1 MRVGFGYDIHP
12 LVENRKLIIGGVTI
26 PYEKGLKGHSD
37 ADVMAHAV
45 ADALLGA
52 AGLGDI
58 GEHFP
63 DSDPNYKDI
72 DSMSLLKEVEQ
83 KIAFEKLAIA
93 NIDIM
98 LLLQEP
104 KIGSYKQQMKV
115 NIAKNLFIN
124 AEQVNVKAT
133 TSEGLGFVG
142 RGEGAACYAVALLVP
157 K

>member
-1 MRVGFGYDIHP
+1 MRVGFGFDVHS
-12 LVENRKLIIGGVTI
+12 LVENRPLIIGGVNI
-26 PYEKGLKGHSD
+26 PFEKGLQGHSD

-63 DSDPNYKDI
+63 DTEEQYKNF
-72 DSMSLLKEVEQ
+72 DSMVFLRDIEKKVN
-83 KIAFEKLAIA
+83 FEKYKIS
-93 NIDIM
+93 NIDIT
-98 LLLQEP
+98 LVLQKP
-104 KIGSYKQQMKV
+104 KVSEYKSQMEN
-115 NIAKNLFIN
+115 NIAQNLFLN
-124 AEQVNVKAT
+124 SNQVNVKAT

-142 RGEGAACYAVALLVP
+142 REEGVVCYAVALLLP

>member
-12 LVENRKLIIGGVTI
+12 LIKDRPLIIGGVQI

-63 DSDPNYKDI
+63 DSDQKYKNY
-72 DSMSLLKEVEQ
+72 DSMLLLPEVERELS
-83 KIAFEKLAIA
+83 FEKLRIS
-93 NIDIM
+93 NIDIT
-98 LLLQEP
+98 LILQEP
-104 KIGSYKQQMKV
+104 KISAYKSAMKK

-124 AEQVNVKAT
+124 TEQVNVKAT
-133 TSEGLGFVG
+133 TGEGLGFVG
-142 RGEGAACYAVALLVP
+142 RSEGAVCYAVALLLP
-157 K
+157 R